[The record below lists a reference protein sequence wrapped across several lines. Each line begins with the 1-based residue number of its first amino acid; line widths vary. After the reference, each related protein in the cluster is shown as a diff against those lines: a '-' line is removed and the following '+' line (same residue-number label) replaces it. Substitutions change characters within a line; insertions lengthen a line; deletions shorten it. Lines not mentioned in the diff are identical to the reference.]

1 MNNEKS
7 LGGEQAQTPLTP
19 PKQNNITNATM
30 NQNKEVGSIISIII
44 IIIIFV
50 LGGLYVWGA
59 RLNKAEQ
66 TKGEVGLSGQSAQ
79 DISQAQ
85 DPALDNLKTQGTS
98 DNLSAIEDDLDT
110 TSLNGLDTGINDIN
124 IELQ

>member
-1 MNNEKS
+1 MDNEKKPAN
-7 LGGEQAQTPLTP
+7 EQAQTSTTP
-19 PKQNNITNATM
+19 TIH
-30 NQNKEVGSIISIII
+30 QNKEVGPVIGIII
-44 IIIIFV
+44 IVVILV

-59 RLNKAEQ
+59 RLNKTEQ
-66 TKGEVGLSGQSAQ
+66 TNSGGEQSAQ